1 MRNKNEV
8 VVNHKN
14 GFGFGLAA
22 TLGSFLAVGVVGLLI
37 SGFTSL
43 MIHFSNKSEEKQ
55 G

>member
-1 MRNKNEV
+1 MDKKNEV

-22 TLGSFLAVGVVGLLI
+22 TLGSFLAFGIVGLLI
-37 SGFTSL
+37 SGFTGL
-43 MIHFSNKSEEKQ
+43 MVHFGKKSEEKQ